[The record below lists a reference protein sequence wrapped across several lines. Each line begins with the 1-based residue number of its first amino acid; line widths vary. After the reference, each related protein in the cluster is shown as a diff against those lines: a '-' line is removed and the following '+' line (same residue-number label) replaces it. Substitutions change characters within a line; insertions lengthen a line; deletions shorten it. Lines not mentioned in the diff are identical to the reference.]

1 MTKEELKKVLEL
13 HHKWL
18 CDEEGGVRA
27 VLYDLDLSGADLRG
41 IDLYGADLLR
51 ANLHGAD
58 LRKAYLGGCNLH
70 QADLSCADLQGAI
83 FHRTDLS
90 DANLQESNLDGAD
103 LFGAD
108 LLLANMQ
115 EASMVKADLFEAN
128 LKRANLQ
135 GANLKDANIR
145 GVNLWAVDFRGA
157 KNIPYIPLACPEK
170 GEFVAFSRCGEYIVE
185 LLIPAHAKRFS
196 ATTRKCRAD
205 YAKVLSITKL
215 SGEPTELDSVT
226 DTENGSH
233 VIYTVGEFVFPN
245 YFKDDRWDM
254 DFNGIYFFLNRQEAV
269 GY

>member
-1 MTKEELKKVLEL
+1 MTSKELKNVLEL
-13 HHKWL
+13 HQKWMNG
-18 CDEEGGVRA
+18 EEGGVRA
-27 VLYDLDLSGADLRG
+27 DLNDADLSGADLRG
-41 IDLYGADLLR
+41 IDLSGARVLR
-51 ANLHGAD
+51 VNLHGAD

-70 QADLSCADLQGAI
+70 QADLSCANLQGAI
-83 FHRTDLS
+83 FH
-90 DANLQESNLDGAD
+90 GA
-103 LFGAD
+103 
-108 LLLANMQ
+108 
-115 EASMVKADLFEAN
+115 
-128 LKRANLQ
+128 
-135 GANLKDANIR
+135 
-145 GVNLWAVDFRGA
+145 NLWAVNFRGA

-196 ATTRKCRAD
+196 ATTRKCRTD

-226 DTENGSH
+226 DTEDGSH

-254 DFNGIYFFLNRQEAV
+254 ESNGIYFFLNRQEAV